1 MIKNENFVQIGAWM
15 INQLHLK
22 GNELLIYALIY
33 GFSKD
38 GNSVFR
44 GSINYIASWF
54 GISERST
61 IENLKSLIEKK
72 LITKNVIK
80 SNGNIIGCEYAV
92 TPISISNEIKSYLH
106 NQDYILIMGWM
117 INQLHLKGNELL
129 VYALIY
135 GFCQNT
141 QSKFKGSLKYITNW
155 LCITEPGVIK
165 VLKSLINQNQI
176 EKTVKSGPGAIKYC
190 EYNTKQNAEGTTKLF
205 AQATKQSAEGTTKL
219 FAQATKQSAEG
230 TTKLFAQA
238 TKQSAEGTTKLFA
251 DNITNNNAR
260 ENSTSTDSTII
271 KTNSEEEVFL
281 IINNKINELF
291 ENQIEFSPDTA
302 SKLLESFKKSKLDIQ
317 KISNYV
323 QWAYD
328 YLKERCK
335 KEECFPGY
343 FYNSISKTS
352 LIFKF
357 KTKIS
362 IEQENAKQKQIQL
375 IDCLICGNKHNI
387 HEQCEQCGYDYSQ
400 LKNKKQ
406 NEINKI
412 KRIYFLD
419 PETKLKFNTEYQ
431 KIFQKYP
438 SLSIISN
445 PNIKK
450 EFETEIFNLEIKYG
464 LNEECV

>member
-15 INQLHLK
+15 INHLHLR

-72 LITKNVIK
+72 LITKNIIK

-106 NQDYILIMGWM
+106 NQDYIVIMGWM

-190 EYNTKQNAEGTTKLF
+190 EYNTKQNAEPTTKLF
-205 AQATKQSAEGTTKL
+205 AEATKQNAEPTTKL
-219 FAQATKQSAEG
+219 FAEATKQNTEP
-230 TTKLFAQA
+230 TTKLFAEA
-238 TKQSAEGTTKLFA
+238 TKQNAEPTTKQNA

-281 IINNKINELF
+281 IINK
-291 ENQIEFSPDTA
+291 
-302 SKLLESFKKSKLDIQ
+302 
-317 KISNYV
+317 
-323 QWAYD
+323 
-328 YLKERCK
+328 
-335 KEECFPGY
+335 G
-343 FYNSISKTS
+343 
-352 LIFKF
+352 
-357 KTKIS
+357 
-362 IEQENAKQKQIQL
+362 
-375 IDCLICGNKHNI
+375 
-387 HEQCEQCGYDYSQ
+387 
-400 LKNKKQ
+400 
-406 NEINKI
+406 
-412 KRIYFLD
+412 
-419 PETKLKFNTEYQ
+419 
-431 KIFQKYP
+431 
-438 SLSIISN
+438 
-445 PNIKK
+445 
-450 EFETEIFNLEIKYG
+450 
-464 LNEECV
+464 

>member
-15 INQLHLK
+15 INHLHLK

-106 NQDYILIMGWM
+106 NQDYIVIMGWM

-190 EYNTKQNAEGTTKLF
+190 EYNTKQNAEPTTKLF
-205 AQATKQSAEGTTKL
+205 AEATKQNAEP
-219 FAQATKQSAEG
+219 
-230 TTKLFAQA
+230 
-238 TKQSAEGTTKLFA
+238 TTKLFA

-291 ENQIEFSPDTA
+291 ENQIEFSPNIA

-317 KISNYV
+317 KISNYI
-323 QWAYD
+323 QWAYE

-352 LIFKF
+352 LIFNF
-357 KTKIS
+357 KTKMS
-362 IEQENAKQKQIQL
+362 IKQENANQKQLQL

-445 PNIKK
+445 PNVKK
-450 EFETEIFNLEIKYG
+450 EFETEIFNLENKYG

>member
-15 INQLHLK
+15 INHLHLR

-72 LITKNVIK
+72 LITKNIIK

-106 NQDYILIMGWM
+106 NQDYIVIMGWM

-190 EYNTKQNAEGTTKLF
+190 EYNTKQNAEPTTKLF
-205 AQATKQSAEGTTKL
+205 AEATKQNAEPTTK
-219 FAQATKQSAEG
+219 QN
-230 TTKLFAQA
+230 
-238 TKQSAEGTTKLFA
+238 A

-291 ENQIEFSPDTA
+291 ENQIEFSPDIA
-302 SKLLESFKKSKLDIQ
+302 SKLLESFKKLELDIQ

-323 QWAYD
+323 QWAYN

-357 KTKIS
+357 KTKMS
-362 IEQENAKQKQIQL
+362 IEQENAKQKQSQL

-419 PETKLKFNTEYQ
+419 PETKLKFNKEYQ

-445 PNIKK
+445 PNVKK
-450 EFETEIFNLEIKYG
+450 EFETEIFNLENEYG

>member
-72 LITKNVIK
+72 LITKKVIK

-205 AQATKQSAEGTTKL
+205 ADATKQN
-219 FAQATKQSAEG
+219 
-230 TTKLFAQA
+230 
-238 TKQSAEGTTKLFA
+238 AEGTTKLFA

-271 KTNSEEEVFL
+271 KTNTEEEVFL

-343 FYNSISKTS
+343 FYNSISQTS

-357 KTKIS
+357 KSKIR
-362 IEQENAKQKQIQL
+362 IEQKNAKQKQLQL